1 MTAPPAEWR
10 KGGSCSQGAHSSFAP
25 SAISRHSALRPSCA
39 IIPRT
44 SHREH
49 RLTILIASHARAHTH
64 THTQTSRLRW
74 RAVMSQQSATNSA
87 VAVRATRDPSSK
99 RTVLYE
105 LAPSNSALDEVCAR
119 RGEAGEMGWC
129 SLRTAFDACIVVIL
143 CVCIC
148 RAWLP
153 RGDAWRRMLAFAPL
167 GCWCKTHQP
176 PQKCTWVYAR
186 AYRVPAFR
194 LKSSLGSFS
203 LQDILFFEYGH

>member
-1 MTAPPAEWR
+1 MAKRR
-10 KGGSCSQGAHSSFAP
+10 KLLRGTLAHSSFAP

-119 RGEAGEMGWC
+119 RGGAGEMGWC
-129 SLRTAFDACIVVIL
+129 SLRTAFDACMSS
-143 CVCIC
+143 CVSVSAG
-148 RAWLP
+148 RGFRVATL
-153 RGDAWRRMLAFAPL
+153 GDACWLSRPLAVGVRHINRLRNAP
-167 GCWCKTHQP
+167 GYMH
-176 PQKCTWVYAR
+176 AR
-186 AYRVPAFR
+186 TGYLP
-194 LKSSLGSFS
+194 S
-203 LQDILFFEYGH
+203 D

>member
-1 MTAPPAEWR
+1 MIVKTPQTDGMTAPPAEWR
-10 KGGSCSQGAHSSFAP
+10 KGGSCEGAHGSFAP

-119 RGEAGEMGWC
+119 RGGAGEMGWC
-129 SLRTAFDACIVVIL
+129 SLRTAFDACMHP
-143 CVCIC
+143 VCLY
-148 RAWLP
+148 LP
-153 RGDAWRRMLAFAPL
+153 GVASAWRRLATHVGFRAPWL
-167 GCWCKTHQP
+167 L
-176 PQKCTWVYAR
+176 V
-186 AYRVPAFR
+186 
-194 LKSSLGSFS
+194 
-203 LQDILFFEYGH
+203 

>member
-10 KGGSCSQGAHSSFAP
+10 KGGSCEGAHSSFAP

-119 RGEAGEMGWC
+119 RGGAGEMGWC
-129 SLRTAFDACIVVIL
+129 SLRTAFDACAS
-143 CVCIC
+143 CVSVSAG
-148 RAWLP
+148 RGFRVATL
-153 RGDAWRRMLAFAPL
+153 GDACWLSRPLAVGVRHINRLRNAP
-167 GCWCKTHQP
+167 GYMH
-176 PQKCTWVYAR
+176 AR
-186 AYRVPAFR
+186 TGYLP
-194 LKSSLGSFS
+194 S
-203 LQDILFFEYGH
+203 D